1 MSSPP
6 FPYRFPIKR
15 VLVVVYSAAKTVRS
29 RPRSFATVSC
39 LFHLRGGYCSRVGLC
54 TGRIFLCLAR
64 AKAWFRELPRL
75 GGAPAS
81 PSDRCRISQ
90 RWTGLGSSPTFPRN
104 RSKSALTLIVLQKSK
119 IAGRPIF
126 RQKTKR
132 AAIAGSYR
140 LSLVTEVAGEFIV
153 TR

>member
-39 LFHLRGGYCSRVGLC
+39 LFHLRGGYCSRVGLW

-90 RWTGLGSSPTFPRN
+90 RWTGLGSIAN
-104 RSKSALTLIVLQKSK
+104 ISAQPIEVCFTLASGASNEHAK
-119 IAGRPIF
+119 IQFG
-126 RQKTKR
+126 
-132 AAIAGSYR
+132 
-140 LSLVTEVAGEFIV
+140 
-153 TR
+153 